1 MAMTRRFVL
10 LMMLVAMTAVGAQAR
25 KLVETLP
32 ATSVT
37 LSGYSDTDSV
47 RQRLQAS
54 GMHRIEGIW
63 QFPSDGAKVV
73 IERDHSSAGA
83 AIRYNMVLLRSSRRS
98 VPAGTVMGIIAPTS
112 KADVY
117 AASVYTSTLG
127 ASRLTG
133 PRRYTLRL
141 DERGRLSM
149 SPDNKF
155 KFSLNFWRYIPYL
168 SNGLSLRGRTAD
180 RTPDDLDG
188 CVRVFPTP
196 VEGNVQPRYL

>member
-1 MAMTRRFVL
+1 MARRFVL
-10 LMMLVAMTAVGAQAR
+10 LMMLVAMTAVCARAR

-32 ATSVT
+32 VTSVT
-37 LSGYSDTDSV
+37 LSGYSDADSV
-47 RQRLQAS
+47 RQRLRAS
-54 GMHRIEGIW
+54 GMHAIEGIW
-63 QFPSDGAKVV
+63 QFPSDGAVVV
-73 IERDHSSAGA
+73 IERDRSSAEVGVA
-83 AIRYNMVLLRSSRRS
+83 MRYNMVLLRSSRRS
-98 VPAGTVMGIIAPTS
+98 VPAGTVMGIVAPTS

-127 ASRLTG
+127 ASRLTA

-141 DERGRLSM
+141 DDGGRLSM

-168 SNGLSLRGRTAD
+168 SNGLSLRGRTAG

-196 VEGNVQPRYL
+196 VEGNIQPRYL